1 MADLTLGDF
10 APSLGETWD
19 MEAGGQTL
27 PVELIDA
34 SALRESGRPGG
45 SFRLEFRG
53 PPEFVA
59 EQGMHIFRRGGVEH
73 EIFVCPIARDEAGT
87 RYEAIFY

>member
-1 MADLTLGDF
+1 MADLTLDDF
-10 APSLGETWD
+10 SPGLSEIWE

-34 SALRESGRPGG
+34 SELPDSGRSGG

-53 PPEFVA
+53 PPEIVA
-59 EQGMHIFRRGGVEH
+59 GQGTHIFRRGEAAH